1 MKFSADYAL
10 MTCNS
15 SSLFLVIVKMLS
27 ILPECF
33 WVLISVLKAVLH
45 EILMAYAYCEY
56 TYSRLFCQGYRVI
69 DISISRPY
77 YVERTGS

>member
-45 EILMAYAYCEY
+45 EIIMAYAYCEY
-56 TYSRLFCQGYRVI
+56 TYSHLFCHMSGVPAG
-69 DISISRPY
+69 D
-77 YVERTGS
+77 